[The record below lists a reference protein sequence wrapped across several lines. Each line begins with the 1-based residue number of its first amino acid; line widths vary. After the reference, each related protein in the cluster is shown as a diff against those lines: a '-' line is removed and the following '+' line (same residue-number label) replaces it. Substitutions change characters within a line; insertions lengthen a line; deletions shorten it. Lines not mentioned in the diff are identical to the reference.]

1 MGATF
6 HLFNSHYLLD
16 SYDNIT
22 FGYTNLVQPTPPA
35 TNVTVGF
42 GEQTGGST
50 SDGREDNAAAYVM
63 DVSWTNDPVNPPKQ
77 MPSGPYSATLKV
89 DYPVDPEWPAG
100 SVSRTVSLKFD
111 VGTLRFVEYFSNWDC
126 QAAPPPYSCV
136 AYDPSG
142 PWTVSPGAE
151 GDALP
156 KSLSNWDEFDPN
168 LHPVDAARANFIIGY
183 GPYVDWLVPFNYVTT
198 WPETADAPAFKVS
211 LVNSSGKVAKD
222 ASFQIHLCPRYDH
235 FAPTQTQRPCTL
247 TPVQSVQGVVAS
259 VRVNSTGPN
268 IGDAQALLGVQILH
282 APSNPGDYYVAIET
296 LEGKQ
301 YRMRQQ
307 GDLVLDE
314 TPAGEYTGAW
324 WLFTVAGV
332 EILDANFQRVD
343 PMSITTA
350 TPGYVRVIA
359 SDGAGPTI
367 QRRIRIERED
377 GTIVNP
383 DVTIDLTR
391 QGVSSTYLAPITLLP
406 ESLAGSQGLKQQSTA
421 SNPSLLI
428 GLGSNEAV
436 VSSLAG
442 ALQGKC
448 GVDYKAV
455 LRFRFMKRDGSGLTP
470 YPGDPS
476 RDGELQDTDVGD
488 AAGQQPEIVKVQI
501 QAVDPNDTTKVCACN
516 EQVGLAEEKN
526 TAYKSPTDFFFKG
539 LYADT
544 KLETNGKIDGAYV
557 GLSAGVAPVTLK
569 SVLDSRLDSNGKA
582 TPTTTAPNVATY
594 AGPAGAH
601 VKAVPKGSSRQVKEG
616 ALPTIH

>member
-1 MGATF
+1 M
-6 HLFNSHYLLD
+6 
-16 SYDNIT
+16 
-22 FGYTNLVQPTPPA
+22 
-35 TNVTVGF
+35 
-42 GEQTGGST
+42 
-50 SDGREDNAAAYVM
+50 
-63 DVSWTNDPVNPPKQ
+63 
-77 MPSGPYSATLKV
+77 
-89 DYPVDPEWPAG
+89 
-100 SVSRTVSLKFD
+100 
-111 VGTLRFVEYFSNWDC
+111 
-126 QAAPPPYSCV
+126 
-136 AYDPSG
+136 
-142 PWTVSPGAE
+142 
-151 GDALP
+151 
-156 KSLSNWDEFDPN
+156 
-168 LHPVDAARANFIIGY
+168 DAARANFIIGT
-183 GPYVDWLVPFNYVTT
+183 GPFVDWLVPFNYVTT
-198 WPETADAPAFKVS
+198 SPETADNPAFKVS
-211 LVNSSGKVAKD
+211 LVDGKGKVAKD
-222 ASFQIHLCPRYDH
+222 ATFQVAFCPRYDH
-235 FAPTQTQRPCTL
+235 FPVNNTYRPCTD
-247 TPVQSVQGVVAS
+247 TPIQSVEGVVPSA
-259 VRVNSTGPN
+259 RVNATGPN
-268 IGDAQALLGVQILH
+268 LPSSQALVSLQLIH
-282 APSNPGDYYVAIET
+282 APSNPGDYYVLFET
-296 LEGKQ
+296 LEGKP
-301 YRMRQQ
+301 YRLRQQ
-307 GDLVLDE
+307 SDLYFDT
-314 TPAGEYTGAW
+314 TPAGEAKGSWW
-324 WLFTVAGV
+324 WLTVSGADF
-332 EILDANFQRVD
+332 LDANFQRVD

-448 GVDYKAV
+448 GMELKAV

-557 GLSAGVAPVTLK
+557 GLSAGVAR
-569 SVLDSRLDSNGKA
+569 VL
-582 TPTTTAPNVATY
+582 
-594 AGPAGAH
+594 
-601 VKAVPKGSSRQVKEG
+601 SSPCWIPG
-616 ALPTIH
+616 